1 MQIRKY
7 ELLQKNHTNIGG
19 DFLSKREDWKHDAGY
34 ISYIESGESAAVFIV
49 RDIVNSIDTTG
60 KWIDVISLN
69 TYYKKGAGDRKAF
82 NWIIV
87 EIFPRKMTPKYG
99 EDSNH
104 NKYLTWLTAQEDIA
118 KQRQA
123 GFHGEKYLV
132 LCNLYNKNKNKFTM
146 RTIIA
151 RKYWE
156 PMDAYRP
163 MEIKGPVDPGWEYR
177 IQAVRKVNSKQV
189 RYIKNHEW
197 ELENKISEN
206 GKPTLEILKIQQK
219 KYKIPKTR

>member
-1 MQIRKY
+1 MSQ
-7 ELLQKNHTNIGG
+7 
-19 DFLSKREDWKHDAGY
+19 REDWKHDAEY
-34 ISYIESGESAAVFIV
+34 ISYIESGESAAVFIF
-49 RDIVNSIDTTG
+49 RDIVNSIATTG

-87 EIFPRKMTPKYG
+87 ELFPRKMNPKYDG
-99 EDSNH
+99 RDTDYNR
-104 NKYLTWLTAQEDIA
+104 YLTWLTAHEDIA

-123 GFHGEKYLV
+123 GVYGEKYLV
-132 LCNLYNKNKNKFTM
+132 LCNLYNKNKNKYAT

-163 MEIKGPVDPGWEYR
+163 MEIKDPVAPDWEYR
-177 IQAVRKVNSKQV
+177 IQAVRKVNNKQV
-189 RYIKNHEW
+189 KYIMNHEW
-197 ELENKISEN
+197 ELEEKIREN
-206 GKPTLEILKIQQK
+206 GKPTLEILKIQ
-219 KYKIPKTR
+219 

>member
-1 MQIRKY
+1 MSGRK
-7 ELLQKNHTNIGG
+7 
-19 DFLSKREDWKHDAGY
+19 DWKHDADY

-69 TYYKKGAGDRKAF
+69 TYLKKGAEDRKAF

-87 EIFPRKMTPKYG
+87 EIFPRKMTPKYDG
-99 EDSNH
+99 QDFH
-104 NKYLTWLTAQEDIA
+104 YNKYLTWLTANEDIA

-132 LCNLYNKNKNKFTM
+132 LCNLYNKNKNKFTT

-156 PMDAYRP
+156 PMNAYRP
-163 MEIKGPVDPGWEYR
+163 MEIKDPVVPDWEYK
-177 IQAVRKVNSKQV
+177 IQAVKKVNSKQV
-189 RYIKNHEW
+189 KYIQNHEW
-197 ELENKISEN
+197 ELEEKIREN
-206 GKPTLEILKIQQK
+206 GKPTLEILKIQ
-219 KYKIPKTR
+219 